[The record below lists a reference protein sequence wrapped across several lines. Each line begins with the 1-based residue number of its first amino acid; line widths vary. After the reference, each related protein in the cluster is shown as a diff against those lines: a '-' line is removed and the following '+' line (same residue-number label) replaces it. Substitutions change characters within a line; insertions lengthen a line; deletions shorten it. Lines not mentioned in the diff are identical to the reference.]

1 MRAGGG
7 SAGTAVWRR
16 RAAIIAGQNSL
27 VKRSGAARKAAG
39 NDAAWYREI
48 AAIVDDPAC
57 EDLPER
63 LVRALGHLLPF
74 ELAAVFVYRGR
85 SRPLVI
91 YDNFEPGEAKQG
103 ITTYVEN
110 TYVLNPCYQAC
121 LRGLPDGVYRI
132 RDLAPDAFFT
142 SGYINAYRVRPQ
154 TTEEIGYI
162 TEHWPEGMEEIDIAL
177 TLDPA
182 LTLESKVVA
191 ELSIYRALCKRGFDD
206 GELARVSAAIPL
218 IRALLR
224 RYWREFGAAGSRAAP
239 PDTRVDEAFANF
251 GATVL
256 TGREREV
263 AQLILRGHSSESIC
277 FNLGIS
283 LGTVKTHRKNAYA
296 KLEISSQS
304 ELLSLFLK
312 SLHMP

>member
-1 MRAGGG
+1 MPGRHAAKSSG
-7 SAGTAVWRR
+7 SAGGDT
-16 RAAIIAGQNSL
+16 
-27 VKRSGAARKAAG
+27 
-39 NDAAWYREI
+39 AAWYQEI
-48 AAIVDDPAC
+48 AGIIENPVC

-63 LVRALGHLLPF
+63 LVRALGYLVPF
-74 ELAAVFVYRGR
+74 EMAAVFVYRGR

-91 YDNFEPGEAKQG
+91 YDNFDPGEAKKG
-103 ITTYVEN
+103 ITTYIEN
-110 TYVLNPCYQAC
+110 TYVVNPFYQAS

-132 RDLAPDAFFT
+132 RDLMPDDFYT
-142 SGYINAYRVRPQ
+142 SGTQDAYRVQPRA
-154 TTEEIGYI
+154 TEEIGYI
-162 TEHWPEGMEEIDIAL
+162 TEHWPVGLEEIDISS
-177 TLDPA
+177 TLAP
-182 LTLESKVVA
+182 KVVA
-191 ELSIYRALCKRGFDD
+191 ELSVYRALGKRGFDD
-206 GELARVSAAIPL
+206 GELARIAAAVPL

-224 RYWREFGAAGSRAAP
+224 RYWTAFGSAGNRAAP

-251 GATVL
+251 GAAVL

-304 ELLSLFLK
+304 ELLSLFLH
-312 SLHMP
+312 SLQTP

>member
-1 MRAGGG
+1 MVAGRD
-7 SAGTAVWRR
+7 AG
-16 RAAIIAGQNSL
+16 
-27 VKRSGAARKAAG
+27 
-39 NDAAWYREI
+39 DAADWYRGI
-48 AAIVDDPAC
+48 AEIVDDPAC

-132 RDLAPDAFFT
+132 RELAPDAFFT
-142 SGYINAYRVRPQ
+142 SGYINAYRVRSQ

-177 TLDPA
+177 TLEP
-182 LTLESKVVA
+182 KVVA

-224 RYWREFGAAGSRAAP
+224 RYWREFGTAGSRGAP

-251 GATVL
+251 GAAML

-263 AQLILRGHSSESIC
+263 VQLILRGHSSESIC

-304 ELLSLFLK
+304 ELLSLFLR
-312 SLHMP
+312 SLQAP

>member
-1 MRAGGG
+1 M
-7 SAGTAVWRR
+7 V
-16 RAAIIAGQNSL
+16 AGQNGST
-27 VKRSGAARKAAG
+27 KRGGAARKAAG
-39 NDAAWYREI
+39 DAAAWYRGI
-48 AAIVDDPAC
+48 AGIIDDPAC

-63 LVRALGHLLPF
+63 LVGALGHLLPF
-74 ELAAVFVYRGR
+74 ELAVVFVYRGR

-142 SGYINAYRVRPQ
+142 SGYHNAYRVRPQ

-162 TEHWPEGMEEIDIAL
+162 TEHWPAGLEEIDIAL
-177 TLDPA
+177 TLEP
-182 LTLESKVVA
+182 KVVA
-191 ELSIYRALCKRGFDD
+191 ELSIYRALRRRGFDD

-224 RYWREFGAAGSRAAP
+224 RYWREFGTAGSRAAP
-239 PDTRVDEAFANF
+239 PDTRVDEALADF
-251 GATVL
+251 GAAVL

-263 AQLILRGHSSESIC
+263 ARLILRGHSSESIC

-296 KLEISSQS
+296 KLNISSQS

-312 SLHMP
+312 SLQMP

>member
-1 MRAGGG
+1 M
-7 SAGTAVWRR
+7 
-16 RAAIIAGQNSL
+16 IAG
-27 VKRSGAARKAAG
+27 RAEGDA
-39 NDAAWYREI
+39 AAWYRELGGL
-48 AAIVDDPAC
+48 VENPVR

-74 ELAAVFVYRGR
+74 ELAVVFVYRGR

-91 YDNFEPGEAKQG
+91 YDNFDPGEAKKG

-110 TYVLNPCYQAC
+110 TYVLNPFYQAY

-132 RDLAPDAFFT
+132 RDLAPDAFFK
-142 SGYINAYRVRPQ
+142 SEYYNSYRVRPRAS
-154 TTEEIGYI
+154 EEIGYI

-177 TLDPA
+177 TLEP
-182 LTLESKVVA
+182 KVIA
-191 ELSIYRALCKRGFDD
+191 ELSIYRALGKRGFDD

-224 RYWREFGAAGSRAAP
+224 RYWREFGTAGSRGAP

-251 GATVL
+251 GAAVL

-283 LGTVKTHRKNAYA
+283 LGTVKTHRRNAYA

-304 ELLSLFLK
+304 ELFSLFLR
-312 SLHMP
+312 SLQAP